1 MTAQELIR
9 KYLSFFKQH
18 GHRVIPGSSLIP
30 DNDPTALFVSAGMQ
44 PLVPYLMGQKHP
56 AGQRLADVQKC
67 LRTDDIEK
75 VGDGFHHTFFLMLG
89 NWSLGDYF
97 KDEAISM
104 SFEFLTAP
112 DWLGIPP
119 EKIYVSVFAG
129 DEDAPRDE
137 ESLQIWRREFK
148 RAGIE
153 AEEGTRIFLFGRRE
167 NWWGPVGETGPCGP
181 DTEMFF
187 DTGKEPCSP
196 GCNPSC
202 SCGKYIEIWND
213 VFMEYNR
220 RPDGKYEP
228 LQQKNVDTG
237 MGVARVSAALSGFGD
252 DDYKT
257 ELFSPLIRRLEE
269 ISGERYGS
277 SPEVTRGMRI
287 VADHLRAAT
296 FAIADGV
303 VPSNVDRGYIV
314 RRLIRRAIRHG
325 RLLGVDGKF
334 VVEIASTILN
344 GYQNLYPELEERRS
358 MVIRELRAEEE
369 QFGRTL
375 ARGLREF
382 EKLVGSASHRCAPAG
397 RGSLE
402 LTGDE
407 VFDLYQTYGFP
418 LELTEELARERGLTV
433 DREGFYRAFRRHQ
446 EKSREGLEKKFA
458 GGLADHS
465 EIVTKYHTAT
475 HLLHAALRRVLGK
488 HVQQK
493 GSNITPERLRFDF
506 SHPAKMTAEELKQV
520 EDLVNEK
527 IKDDLPVTMEEM
539 SLEEAR
545 RRGALAFFGQKYGER
560 VKVYSIGDFSKEV
573 CGGPHV
579 KSTGKLGRFEI
590 VKEGSVGRGIRRIR
604 AILHEQCI
612 PTKMGSN
619 D

>member
-1 MTAQELIR
+1 
-9 KYLSFFKQH
+9 
-18 GHRVIPGSSLIP
+18 
-30 DNDPTALFVSAGMQ
+30 
-44 PLVPYLMGQKHP
+44 
-56 AGQRLADVQKC
+56 
-67 LRTDDIEK
+67 
-75 VGDGFHHTFFLMLG
+75 
-89 NWSLGDYF
+89 
-97 KDEAISM
+97 
-104 SFEFLTAP
+104 
-112 DWLGIPP
+112 
-119 EKIYVSVFAG
+119 
-129 DEDAPRDE
+129 
-137 ESLQIWRREFK
+137 
-148 RAGIE
+148 
-153 AEEGTRIFLFGRRE
+153 
-167 NWWGPVGETGPCGP
+167 
-181 DTEMFF
+181 
-187 DTGKEPCSP
+187 
-196 GCNPSC
+196 
-202 SCGKYIEIWND
+202 
-213 VFMEYNR
+213 
-220 RPDGKYEP
+220 
-228 LQQKNVDTG
+228 
-237 MGVARVSAALSGFGD
+237 
-252 DDYKT
+252 
-257 ELFSPLIRRLEE
+257 
-269 ISGERYGS
+269 
-277 SPEVTRGMRI
+277 MRI